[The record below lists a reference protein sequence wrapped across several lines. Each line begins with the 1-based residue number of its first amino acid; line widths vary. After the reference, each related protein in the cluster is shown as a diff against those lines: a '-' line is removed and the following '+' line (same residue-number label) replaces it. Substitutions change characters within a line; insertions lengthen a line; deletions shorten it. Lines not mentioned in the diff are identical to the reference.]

1 MKRSIGNW
9 NYNMNHKE
17 PYDMKRIYWIPLI
30 MLAALSMGCSRHGLV
45 NEPSQEEV
53 APIEFSVQKEN
64 ITRVANLE
72 AVNHYNF
79 GVWAWKVN
87 GTNSLPDREVIRHYL
102 VGWSDGTGKGY
113 DKTGA
118 TTYHISPWFYEGL
131 GNEDYTY
138 SGEAGYY
145 KATDADYMSAQAK
158 QYLRYWD
165 LAYENTNFFCYA
177 PYNKNVSFSFN
188 ADNHTGTMSFGAAN
202 TIRDGYDEPQNSSYA
217 HYDRSLGEYMYA
229 GIQTLN
235 SALARVNVPFK
246 HMGAQLLI
254 RFYEDVP
261 GYKVEL
267 IDLCE
272 DHGATE
278 ATGDLTKG
286 IQATPSIQQIAGA
299 DTTYANGTYYIT
311 SSATVS
317 FAANATPTYTPAWE
331 GSTSRTNTTPL
342 MFKVPT
348 AGLSTEAL
356 APANLTDYAGLNDT
370 VHKVIRDKSLTGVQE
385 YSYSP
390 TIYYPVAQPAS
401 SKTGLTFHVSYRLI
415 AEDNQEVI
423 TVHNATVHV
432 PYTGTVMTGATEAS
446 ALETSALITA
456 WQPNMKYTYT
466 FKITT
471 DTSGTTSPTQTID
484 PTSPTPGKSK
494 ALYPIVFE
502 QATIVDYTENLSEYV
517 VSTY

>member
-1 MKRSIGNW
+1 
-9 NYNMNHKE
+9 
-17 PYDMKRIYWIPLI
+17 MKRIYRIPLI
-30 MLAALSMGCSRHGLV
+30 MLSTLMSLIGCSRNGLV
-45 NEPSQEEV
+45 NDLSKKEET
-53 APIEFSVQKEN
+53 PIEFSVQKEN
-64 ITRVANLE
+64 ITRAANLE

-79 GVWAWKVN
+79 GVWAWKLN

-138 SGEAGYY
+138 NGDAGYY
-145 KATDADYMSAQAK
+145 KVTDTDYMSSQAK

-188 ADNHTGTMSFGAAN
+188 ADFHTGTMTFGATN
-202 TIRDGYDEPQNSSYA
+202 TIRDAYDEPQNSTYA

-229 GIQTLN
+229 GVKATN
-235 SALARVNVPFK
+235 SALAKINIPFK
-246 HMGAQLLI
+246 HMGAQVLI

-267 IDLCE
+267 IDLCD
-272 DHGATE
+272 DHGTTE
-278 ATGDLTKG
+278 VTGDLTRG
-286 IQATPSIQQIAGA
+286 IQATPAIAPESG
-299 DTTYANGTYYIT
+299 TTYSNGTYYST

-317 FAANATPTYTPAWE
+317 FAADATATYTPAWE
-331 GSTSRTNTTPL
+331 GSTSLTNTTPL

-348 AGLSTEAL
+348 AGLSTETL

-370 VHKVIRDKSLTGVQE
+370 VHKVIRDKSLTGTQE

-390 TIYYPVAQPAS
+390 TIYYPVAQPAT

-415 AEDNQEVI
+415 AEDNKEVI

-432 PYTGTVMTGATEAS
+432 PYSGTVKVGETEAS
-446 ALETSALITA
+446 AQNAEALITV

-471 DTSGTTSPTQTID
+471 DSSGTTSPAETID
-484 PTSPTPGKSK
+484 PTNPAPGTSK
-494 ALYPIVFE
+494 ALYPIVFD
-502 QATIVDYTENLSEYV
+502 QVTIVDYEVNSSEYV
-517 VSTY
+517 VTTL